1 MQNHS
6 RGLTLVNPVRYKS
19 KYGLWIVDAY
29 KKLCFLCKVSASL
42 RMRLPSQLH
51 PLEKNT
57 SRQEKTGM
65 PKILDKAILN
75 ARKCA
80 GFRILLSY
88 FVEI

>member
-1 MQNHS
+1 M
-6 RGLTLVNPVRYKS
+6 GNPVRYKS
-19 KYGLWIVDAY
+19 KYGLWIVDAH
-29 KKLCFLCKVSASL
+29 KKTMLSLCKVSASL
-42 RMRLPSQLH
+42 RMRLPSKLH
-51 PLEKNT
+51 PLEKN
-57 SRQEKTGM
+57 SRQERTGM